1 MTQTVELNDL
11 ILAIYDTTINPAGW
25 PEVLDRVSRYIGAR
39 GAFIFELTGTGK
51 ERRIHAPFFS
61 RVYDADLVKGYLSKH
76 NEQELLDQDTFAR
89 YSRPTDRI
97 QLISDDV
104 LAKSQEEFLARPNV
118 QQMLGYGIRYRA
130 GALLNKDQVN
140 QDRFALQFSQ
150 SAGPPSKLH
159 VDRATLLMPHIAK
172 ALNISRPTKQLAQ
185 QFQSVA
191 ESIDL
196 LVIGVCILDASG
208 SIVHCNQE
216 FRRQLEQYP
225 VFRKDPQGRLAMNGN
240 GPGGSLSR
248 LQGNLSNHGRFGARP
263 RKEAI
268 VSLVDDKP
276 HTLCIEVAPLTSANE
291 FGEPSLNGH
300 IVYSMDTGNFYEIN
314 GDMLASM
321 FSLTQTEAA
330 VLEMVAEGLTN
341 LQISERRE
349 KSVETVNSQVK
360 SLLVKTRSA
369 NRTQLIRLAT
379 KHQLQFHF
387 GASSPKWVMRH
398 NQ

>member
-51 ERRIHAPFFS
+51 GRRIHAPFFS
-61 RVYDADLVKGYLSKH
+61 RVYDADLVEDYLSKH

-104 LAKSQEEFLARPNV
+104 LAKSQEELLARPNV

-159 VDRATLLMPHIAK
+159 FDRATRLMPHIAK

-185 QFQSVA
+185 QFRSVA

-225 VFRKDPQGRLAMNGN
+225 VFRKDPQGRLVMNGS
-240 GPGGSLSR
+240 GPGGSLAR

-379 KHQLQFHF
+379 NI
-387 GASSPKWVMRH
+387 SSSFILERPH
-398 NQ
+398 PNG